1 MITFIVGA
9 IVGAGAAFLFVG
21 FIAAVAEDDERR
33 YLEQQAE
40 ARRMKEKQ

>member
-33 YLEQQAE
+33 YLEQQVE
-40 ARRMKEKQ
+40 ARRMKETK